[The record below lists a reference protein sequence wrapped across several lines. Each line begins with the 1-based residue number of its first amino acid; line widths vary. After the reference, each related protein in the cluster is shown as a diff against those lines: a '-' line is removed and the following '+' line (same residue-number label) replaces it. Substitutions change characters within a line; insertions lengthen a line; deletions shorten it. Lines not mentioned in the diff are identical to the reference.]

1 MMQRHVQTSA
11 VSVNKELKIR
21 RSSMNNREE
30 SNKLTFVVVVGG
42 LLLCAVGAGGEWLAR
57 NGFFN

>member
-1 MMQRHVQTSA
+1 
-11 VSVNKELKIR
+11 
-21 RSSMNNREE
+21 MNNREE

>member
-1 MMQRHVQTSA
+1 
-11 VSVNKELKIR
+11 
-21 RSSMNNREE
+21 MNNRKK

-42 LLLCAVGAGGEWLAR
+42 LLLCAVCAGGEWLVR